1 MSENFEIQELP
12 KTHGDS
18 IRKLA
23 AAMLRY
29 QVRIMLPVLVA
40 GVILFTVL
48 YGTAGLLGSAIG
60 LVVACLSSLF
70 TLWLMRL
77 SADHG
82 PWAGMA
88 AALGGFTGKMI
99 ILLIVFTLLR
109 DVSALHKES
118 LAFTLLAGVLVAA
131 GADVLAFRRTKVPT
145 IIPS

>member
-1 MSENFEIQELP
+1 MSENLEMTDLP

-18 IRKLA
+18 VRKLA

-29 QVRIMLPVLVA
+29 QIRIVLPVLVVA
-40 GVILFTVL
+40 VIVFTVL
-48 YGTAGLLGSAIG
+48 YGTAGLLGAAIG
-60 LVVACLSSLF
+60 LVVACLSSVF

-88 AALGGFTGKMI
+88 AALGGFSGKMI
-99 ILLIVFTLLR
+99 ILLIVFILLR
-109 DVSALHKES
+109 DVTALHKES
-118 LAFTLLAGVLVAA
+118 LAFTMLAGVLVAA
-131 GADVLAFRRTKVPT
+131 GADIVAFRKTKIPT